1 MRPAIEPADVEAFRS
16 GIARQLGLHFD
27 DTKSGQLAELLL
39 LRLEATGCSA
49 ADYVERLAL
58 PLGREELGTLARTLT
73 VGETYFFRN
82 PDQFRA
88 FAELALPERLRLRL
102 RAGERRL
109 RILSAACSSGE
120 EAYTLAILARSV
132 LLDPSVELSI
142 RAVDV
147 NPGALEKAQRA
158 RFSNWAVRETPPEL
172 VRRWFRKEGNELV
185 LDDTLRSAVVF
196 EARNLALADPAL
208 WQPGSYDVVF
218 CRNALMYFTPEAARA
233 AVARIR
239 DALAP
244 GGYLFLGHAET
255 LRGLSEDF
263 QLCHTHGTFYYQSK
277 PTSGALPQLAASPSP
292 QLAASPNL
300 RLERF
305 DLAPSEVLPAP
316 VPPPLM
322 DGLDGWPLAIA
333 KAAERIA
340 ALSRTPAC
348 APAPPSPMPP
358 HWDLELV
365 LDLLR
370 KERFL
375 DALERMRAL
384 PPESARDPDVLLL
397 HAVLLTHNSELS
409 AAEDACHRLLGMDD
423 QNAGAHY
430 VLALCRE
437 AAGDRRAAGEQY
449 RQASYLAP
457 SFAMPRL
464 HLGLLA
470 RRSGDRV
477 LARRELG
484 HALALL
490 QGEDPSRLLLFGG
503 GFQKEALLALCRAE
517 LGAVGGAR

>member
-1 MRPAIEPADVEAFRS
+1 VKPVIGATEIEAFRG
-16 GIARQLGLHFD
+16 GIGRQLGLQFD
-27 DTKSGQLAELLL
+27 DTKSGQLAEVLLA
-39 LRLEATGCSA
+39 RLHATGSSA
-49 ADYVERLAL
+49 ADYLERLGY
-58 PLGREELGTLARTLT
+58 PLDREELGALARKLT

-88 FAELALPERLRLRL
+88 FAELALPERLRRRL
-102 RAGERRL
+102 EAGERRL

-120 EAYTLAILARSV
+120 EAFTLAILARSV

-158 RFSNWAVRETPPEL
+158 RFSNWALRDTPPEL
-172 VRRWFRKEGNELV
+172 IRRWFRKEGNELV
-185 LDDTLRSAVVF
+185 LDETLRSAVTF
-196 EARNLALADPAL
+196 EARNLALADSAL

-218 CRNALMYFTPEAARA
+218 CRNALMYFTPEVARA
-233 AVARIR
+233 VVARISE
-239 DALAP
+239 ALAP

-263 QLCHTHGTFYYQSK
+263 QLCHSHGTFYYQSK
-277 PTSGALPQLAASPSP
+277 AASGALPHLAASPNAH
-292 QLAASPNL
+292 LAASPNL
-300 RLERF
+300 QLG
-305 DLAPSEVLPAP
+305 PSQIGDPEPLPAP
-316 VPPPLM
+316 VQPRLM
-322 DGLDGWPLAIA
+322 DGLDGWPLAIS

-340 ALSRTPAC
+340 ALSRTPE
-348 APAPPSPMPP
+348 PPRPPPSSLAPD
-358 HWDLELV
+358 WDLELV

-397 HAVLLTHNSELS
+397 RSVLLTHNSEFS
-409 AAEDACHRLLGMDD
+409 AAEEACHRLLGIDD

-437 AAGDRRAAGEQY
+437 GVGDRRAAGERY
-449 RQASYLAP
+449 RQAIYLSP

-484 HALALL
+484 HAIELL
-490 QGEDPSRLLLFGG
+490 DGEDASRLLLFGG
-503 GFQKEALLALCRAE
+503 GFQREALLALCRAE
-517 LGAVGGAR
+517 LAAVGGPR